1 MDVGGLGDQSFND
14 AANRGL
20 QQAIADGLVCEENVK
35 LVPANAAGSNLDS
48 NIQALASAGYQ
59 YVEGV
64 GFSFSPGVCKV
75 AGDFP
80 DTDFAVV
87 DGYTQFIKGCDQFP
101 NVLDLSFAANEGSYL
116 VGIAAAMQ
124 AQKDGS
130 DTVGFLGG
138 QTGPL
143 IGSFE
148 GGYEAGVASVDKN
161 IKVLVEYIG
170 DSTQAFVNPTAG
182 KALSEKMYSEGA
194 DVIYHAAG
202 LSGAGLF
209 QAAAE
214 KSKYAIGVDSDQYL
228 TASAAE
234 QKWII
239 TSALKRV
246 DTATYDT
253 IKAVGDGS
261 FKGGTQ
267 TFNLANDGVGF
278 ATSNPT
284 LPDLRTWSTRWRPHS
299 RRSSTGPSPFPRSHS
314 SSGRDRSMERERS
327 GARER
332 PARRVGGRDQ
342 AVPRRRRERR
352 CVLGAPCR
360 GDPRARRRERSGQV
374 DADARALRDLSGRR
388 REDPGARQRVEALVA
403 TGRDRQ
409 RHRDGA
415 PALRPGGSLHR
426 HREHHPGRRG
436 RPAARSRGGERAGRG
451 ARRILRV
458 LRRPERQGRG
468 SLGR

>member
-1 MDVGGLGDQSFND
+1 MRTRFMRFAVPVVLLGLVAAACGSSNDNSGASGSSGATSATGATGAACDPAFKVGLALDVGGLGDQSFND

-20 QQAIADGLVCEENVK
+20 QQAITDGLVCKDSAK

-48 NIQALASAGYQ
+48 NIQALASAGYN

-75 AGDFP
+75 AADFP
-80 DTDFAVV
+80 NTDFAVV
-87 DGYTQFIKGCDQFP
+87 DGYTAYIKGCAKQP
-101 NVLDLSFAANEGSYL
+101 NVLDLNFAANESSYL

-130 DTVGFLGG
+130 STVGFLGG

-148 GGYEAGVASVDKN
+148 GGYEAGVASVDPT

-182 KALSEKMYSEGA
+182 KALSEKMYTEGA

-214 KSKYAIGVDSDQYL
+214 KSHYAIGVDSDQYL
-228 TASAAE
+228 TASADE
-234 QKWII
+234 QKWIM

-246 DTATYDT
+246 DTATNDT
-253 IKAVGDGS
+253 IKAVGDGTFQS
-261 FKGGTQ
+261 GVQ
-267 TFNLANDGVGF
+267 NFNLANDGVGF

-284 LPDLRTWSTRWRPHS
+284 LLTSD
-299 RRSSTGPSPFPRSHS
+299 
-314 SSGRDRSMERERS
+314 M
-327 GARER
+327 
-332 PARRVGGRDQ
+332 
-342 AVPRRRRERR
+342 
-352 CVLGAPCR
+352 
-360 GDPRARRRERSGQV
+360 V
-374 DADARALRDLSGRR
+374 DAMNTALQ
-388 REDPGARQRVEALVA
+388 AIV
-403 TGRDRQ
+403 
-409 RHRDGA
+409 DGSITVPTA
-415 PALRPGGSLHR
+415 PLTS
-426 HREHHPGRRG
+426 
-436 RPAARSRGGERAGRG
+436 
-451 ARRILRV
+451 
-458 LRRPERQGRG
+458 
-468 SLGR
+468 

>member
-1 MDVGGLGDQSFND
+1 MRDRFLRFAVPLLLLGMVAAACSNSDDNAGASGSTGDTGASGSTGVECNADIKVGLALDVGGLGDQSFND
-14 AANRGL
+14 AANAGL

-48 NIQALASAGYQ
+48 NLQALASAGYD

-64 GFSFSPGVCKV
+64 GFSFSPGVAKI
-75 AGDFP
+75 AGDFT

-87 DGYTQFIKGCDQFP
+87 DGYTQFIDGGVAP
-101 NVLDLSFAANEGSYL
+101 NVLDLSFSANESSYL

-148 GGYEAGVASVDKN
+148 AGYEAGVASVDKN

-182 KALSEKMYSEGA
+182 KALSEKMFTGGA

-214 KSKYAIGVDSDQYL
+214 KSGYAIGVDSDQWQ
-228 TASAAE
+228 TASPEE
-234 QKWII
+234 QKWIM

-253 IKAVGDGS
+253 IKAVGEGTFTS
-261 FKGGTQ
+261 GTQ
-267 TFNLANDGVGF
+267 LFNLANDGVGF
-278 ATSNPT
+278 ATSNPELLT
-284 LPDLRTWSTRWRPHS
+284 PD
-299 RRSSTGPSPFPRSHS
+299 
-314 SSGRDRSMERERS
+314 M
-327 GARER
+327 
-332 PARRVGGRDQ
+332 
-342 AVPRRRRERR
+342 
-352 CVLGAPCR
+352 
-360 GDPRARRRERSGQV
+360 V
-374 DADARALRDLSGRR
+374 DAM
-388 REDPGARQRVEALVA
+388 EAA
-403 TGRDRQ
+403 Q
-409 RHRDGA
+409 QKIIDGSITV
-415 PALRPGGSLHR
+415 PTEPKS
-426 HREHHPGRRG
+426 
-436 RPAARSRGGERAGRG
+436 
-451 ARRILRV
+451 
-458 LRRPERQGRG
+458 
-468 SLGR
+468 

>member
-1 MDVGGLGDQSFND
+1 MGLVAAACGKSNNNSGASGSTGSTGATGTTGASCPANFKVGLALDVGGLGDQSFND

-20 QQAIADGLVCEENVK
+20 QKAITDGLVCKENVK

-48 NIQALASAGYQ
+48 NVQALASAGYN

-64 GFSFSPGVCKV
+64 GFSFSPGVAKI
-75 AGDFP
+75 DKSFP
-80 DTDFAVV
+80 KTDFAVV
-87 DGYTQFIKGCDQFP
+87 DGYTQFIKGGVAP
-101 NVLDLSFAANEGSYL
+101 NVLDLNFAANESSYL

-130 DTVGFLGG
+130 STVGFLGG

-148 GGYEAGVASVDKN
+148 GGYEAGVASVDPK

-182 KALSEKMYSEGA
+182 KALSEKMYTEGA

-228 TASAAE
+228 TASADE

-253 IKAVGDGS
+253 IKAVGDGT
-261 FKGGTQ
+261 FKSGTQ
-267 TFNLANDGVGF
+267 NFNLANDGVGF

-284 LPDLRTWSTRWRPHS
+284 LLTSD
-299 RRSSTGPSPFPRSHS
+299 
-314 SSGRDRSMERERS
+314 M
-327 GARER
+327 
-332 PARRVGGRDQ
+332 
-342 AVPRRRRERR
+342 
-352 CVLGAPCR
+352 
-360 GDPRARRRERSGQV
+360 V
-374 DADARALRDLSGRR
+374 DAMNAAM
-388 REDPGARQRVEALVA
+388 QKII
-403 TGRDRQ
+403 
-409 RHRDGA
+409 DGSIKVPTA
-415 PALRPGGSLHR
+415 PLK
-426 HREHHPGRRG
+426 
-436 RPAARSRGGERAGRG
+436 
-451 ARRILRV
+451 
-458 LRRPERQGRG
+458 
-468 SLGR
+468 

>member
-1 MDVGGLGDQSFND
+1 MRKGFMKFVLPLALLGIVAAACSNNNDSGSGGSTSASGGSSPSCPSDFKVGLALDVGGLGDQSFND

-20 QQAIADGLVCEENVK
+20 QQAIADGLVCSENVK

-48 NIQALASAGYQ
+48 NIQALASAGYN

-75 AGDFP
+75 QADFP
-80 DTDFAVV
+80 NTDFAVV
-87 DGYTQFIKGCDQFP
+87 DGYTQFIKGCKGVP
-101 NVLDLSFAANEGSYL
+101 NVLDFNFAANESSYL

-130 DTVGFLGG
+130 STVGFLGG

-148 GGYEAGVASVDKN
+148 GGYEAGVASVDPS

-261 FKGGTQ
+261 FKPGTSN
-267 TFNLANDGVGF
+267 FNLANDGVGF

-284 LPDLRTWSTRWRPHS
+284 LLTPD
-299 RRSSTGPSPFPRSHS
+299 
-314 SSGRDRSMERERS
+314 M
-327 GARER
+327 
-332 PARRVGGRDQ
+332 
-342 AVPRRRRERR
+342 
-352 CVLGAPCR
+352 
-360 GDPRARRRERSGQV
+360 V
-374 DADARALRDLSGRR
+374 DAM
-388 REDPGARQRVEALVA
+388 EAA
-403 TGRDRQ
+403 Q
-409 RHRDGA
+409 KKIIDGSITVPTA
-415 PALRPGGSLHR
+415 PLT
-426 HREHHPGRRG
+426 
-436 RPAARSRGGERAGRG
+436 
-451 ARRILRV
+451 
-458 LRRPERQGRG
+458 
-468 SLGR
+468 

>member
-1 MDVGGLGDQSFND
+1 MRKGFLRFAVPLLLVGLVSAACSNNNDNAGSSGSTGGASGSSGATGVKCNADIKVGLALDVGGLGDQSFND
-14 AANRGL
+14 AANAGL
-20 QQAIADGLVCEENVK
+20 QKAIADGLVCEENVK

-48 NIQALASAGYQ
+48 NIQALASAGYD

-64 GFSFSPGVCKV
+64 GFSFSPGVAKV
-75 AGDFP
+75 ASDFP
-80 DTDFAVV
+80 NTDFAVV
-87 DGYTQFIKGCDQFP
+87 DGYTQFIKGGVAP
-101 NVLDLSFAANEGSYL
+101 NVLDLSFSANESSYL

-130 DTVGFLGG
+130 NTVGFLGG

-148 GGYEAGVASVDKN
+148 AGYEAGVASVDKN

-182 KALSEKMYSEGA
+182 KALSEKMYTEGA

-214 KSKYAIGVDSDQYL
+214 KSKYAIGVDSDQWQ

-234 QKWII
+234 QTWII

-246 DTATYDT
+246 DTATYDS

-261 FKGGTQ
+261 FKSGTQ
-267 TFNLANDGVGF
+267 LFNLANDGVGF

-284 LPDLRTWSTRWRPHS
+284 LLTSD
-299 RRSSTGPSPFPRSHS
+299 
-314 SSGRDRSMERERS
+314 M
-327 GARER
+327 
-332 PARRVGGRDQ
+332 
-342 AVPRRRRERR
+342 
-352 CVLGAPCR
+352 
-360 GDPRARRRERSGQV
+360 V
-374 DADARALRDLSGRR
+374 DAMTAA
-388 REDPGARQRVEALVA
+388 Q
-403 TGRDRQ
+403 Q
-409 RHRDGA
+409 KIIDGSVTV
-415 PALRPGGSLHR
+415 PTEPKS
-426 HREHHPGRRG
+426 
-436 RPAARSRGGERAGRG
+436 
-451 ARRILRV
+451 
-458 LRRPERQGRG
+458 
-468 SLGR
+468 

>member
-1 MDVGGLGDQSFND
+1 MRTRFMRFAVPLVLMGLVAAACGSNNDNSGASGSTGGTGASGASGTSGASGASCPADFKVGLALDVGGLGDQSFND

-20 QQAIADGLVCEENVK
+20 QQAITDGVVCKENVK

-48 NIQALASAGYQ
+48 NIQALASAGYN

-64 GFSFSPGVCKV
+64 GFSFSPGVCKI
-75 AGDFP
+75 AADFP
-80 DTDFAVV
+80 NTDFAVV
-87 DGYTQFIKGCDQFP
+87 DGYTAYIKGCKGA
-101 NVLDLSFAANEGSYL
+101 NVLDLNFAANESSYL

-130 DTVGFLGG
+130 TTVGFLGG

-148 GGYEAGVASVDKN
+148 GGYEAGVASVDPS

-182 KALSEKMYSEGA
+182 KALSEKMYTEGA

-228 TASAAE
+228 TASADE

-246 DTATYDT
+246 DTATDDT
-253 IKAVGDGS
+253 IKAVADSTFQAGV
-261 FKGGTQ
+261 Q
-267 TFNLANDGVGF
+267 NFNLANDGVGF

-284 LPDLRTWSTRWRPHS
+284 LLTSD
-299 RRSSTGPSPFPRSHS
+299 
-314 SSGRDRSMERERS
+314 M
-327 GARER
+327 
-332 PARRVGGRDQ
+332 
-342 AVPRRRRERR
+342 
-352 CVLGAPCR
+352 
-360 GDPRARRRERSGQV
+360 V
-374 DADARALRDLSGRR
+374 DAMNAAM
-388 REDPGARQRVEALVA
+388 QKII
-403 TGRDRQ
+403 
-409 RHRDGA
+409 DGSVTVPTA
-415 PALRPGGSLHR
+415 PLGS
-426 HREHHPGRRG
+426 
-436 RPAARSRGGERAGRG
+436 
-451 ARRILRV
+451 
-458 LRRPERQGRG
+458 
-468 SLGR
+468 

>member
-1 MDVGGLGDQSFND
+1 MRKGFLRFVVPLVLVGMVSAACSNNNDNAGSSGSTGASGSSNSPSVECNADIKVGMALDVGGLGDQSFND

-20 QQAIADGLVCEENVK
+20 QQAITDGLVCEENTK

-284 LPDLRTWSTRWRPHS
+284 LLTSD
-299 RRSSTGPSPFPRSHS
+299 
-314 SSGRDRSMERERS
+314 M
-327 GARER
+327 
-332 PARRVGGRDQ
+332 
-342 AVPRRRRERR
+342 
-352 CVLGAPCR
+352 
-360 GDPRARRRERSGQV
+360 V
-374 DADARALRDLSGRR
+374 DAM
-388 REDPGARQRVEALVA
+388 EAA
-403 TGRDRQ
+403 Q
-409 RHRDGA
+409 QKIIDGSITV
-415 PALRPGGSLHR
+415 PTEP
-426 HREHHPGRRG
+426 
-436 RPAARSRGGERAGRG
+436 
-451 ARRILRV
+451 
-458 LRRPERQGRG
+458 QQ
-468 SLGR
+468 

>member
-1 MDVGGLGDQSFND
+1 MRRRLLRFAVPLALLGLVATACSNNNSSSGGSSGSASGPACPADLKVGLALDVGGLGDQSFND

-20 QQAIADGLVCEENVK
+20 QQAIADGLVCENNVK

-48 NIQALASAGYQ
+48 NIQALASAGYN

-75 AGDFP
+75 ATDFP
-80 DTDFAVV
+80 NTDFAVV
-87 DGYTQFIKGCDQFP
+87 DGYTLYIKGCKQP
-101 NVLDLSFAANEGSYL
+101 NVLDLNFSANESSYL

-130 DTVGFLGG
+130 STVGFLGG

-143 IGSFE
+143 IGSFQA
-148 GGYEAGVASVDKN
+148 GYQAGVASVDPN
-161 IKVLVEYIG
+161 MKVLIEYIG

-182 KALSEKMYSEGA
+182 KALSEKMYTEGA

-261 FKGGTQ
+261 FKSGVQ
-267 TFNLANDGVGF
+267 IFNLANDGVGF
-278 ATSNPT
+278 ATSNTT
-284 LPDLRTWSTRWRPHS
+284 LLTPD
-299 RRSSTGPSPFPRSHS
+299 
-314 SSGRDRSMERERS
+314 M
-327 GARER
+327 
-332 PARRVGGRDQ
+332 
-342 AVPRRRRERR
+342 
-352 CVLGAPCR
+352 
-360 GDPRARRRERSGQV
+360 V
-374 DADARALRDLSGRR
+374 DAM
-388 REDPGARQRVEALVA
+388 EAA
-403 TGRDRQ
+403 Q
-409 RHRDGA
+409 KKIIDGTITV
-415 PALRPGGSLHR
+415 PTSPPKS
-426 HREHHPGRRG
+426 
-436 RPAARSRGGERAGRG
+436 
-451 ARRILRV
+451 
-458 LRRPERQGRG
+458 
-468 SLGR
+468 

>member
-1 MDVGGLGDQSFND
+1 MHKRFLRFAVPLVLVGLVATACGNDNNNAAPSGATGGTGSTGAACNEDIKVGMALDVGGLGDQSFND
-14 AANRGL
+14 AANAGL
-20 QQAIADGLVCEENVK
+20 QKAIKDGLVCEENVK

-48 NIQALASAGYQ
+48 NVQALASAGYD

-64 GFSFSPGVCKV
+64 GFSFSPGVVKIDT
-75 AGDFP
+75 DFP

-87 DGYTQFIKGCDQFP
+87 DGYTQYIKGGVAP
-101 NVLDLSFAANEGSYL
+101 NVLDLNFAANESSYL

-130 DTVGFLGG
+130 NTVGFLGG

-143 IGSFE
+143 IGSFQA
-148 GGYEAGVASVDKN
+148 GYEAGVASVDAG

-182 KALSEKMYSEGA
+182 KALSEKMYTEGA

-228 TASAAE
+228 TASPDE

-253 IKAVGDGS
+253 IKAVGDGT
-261 FKGGTQ
+261 FKSGVQ
-267 TFNLANDGVGF
+267 NFDLANDGVGF
-278 ATSNPT
+278 ATSNPALLT
-284 LPDLRTWSTRWRPHS
+284 SD
-299 RRSSTGPSPFPRSHS
+299 
-314 SSGRDRSMERERS
+314 M
-327 GARER
+327 
-332 PARRVGGRDQ
+332 
-342 AVPRRRRERR
+342 
-352 CVLGAPCR
+352 
-360 GDPRARRRERSGQV
+360 V
-374 DADARALRDLSGRR
+374 DAMTAA
-388 REDPGARQRVEALVA
+388 Q
-403 TGRDRQ
+403 Q
-409 RHRDGA
+409 KIIDGSITVPTE
-415 PALRPGGSLHR
+415 PAKS
-426 HREHHPGRRG
+426 
-436 RPAARSRGGERAGRG
+436 
-451 ARRILRV
+451 
-458 LRRPERQGRG
+458 
-468 SLGR
+468 

>member
-1 MDVGGLGDQSFND
+1 LLLMGLVAAACSNNDDNSGASGATAGASGATGVKCNEDIKVGLALDVGGLGDQSFND
-14 AANRGL
+14 AANAGL
-20 QQAIADGLVCEENVK
+20 QQAIADGLVCEANVK
-35 LVPANAAGSNLDS
+35 LVPSNAAGSNLDS
-48 NIQALASAGYQ
+48 NVQALASAGYD

-64 GFSFSPGVCKV
+64 GFSFSPGVAKID
-75 AGDFP
+75 ADFTG
-80 DTDFAVV
+80 TDFAVV
-87 DGYTQFIKGCDQFP
+87 DGYTQFVKGGVAP
-101 NVLDLSFAANEGSYL
+101 NVLDLNFSANESSYL

-148 GGYEAGVASVDKN
+148 AGYEAGVASVDPS

-170 DSTQAFVNPTAG
+170 DSTQAFINPTAG
-182 KALSEKMYSEGA
+182 KALSEKMYTGGA

-228 TASAAE
+228 TASADE

-253 IKAVGDGS
+253 IKAVGDGT
-261 FKGGTQ
+261 FKSGTQ
-267 TFNLANDGVGF
+267 LFNLANDGVGF

-284 LPDLRTWSTRWRPHS
+284 LLTAD
-299 RRSSTGPSPFPRSHS
+299 
-314 SSGRDRSMERERS
+314 M
-327 GARER
+327 
-332 PARRVGGRDQ
+332 
-342 AVPRRRRERR
+342 
-352 CVLGAPCR
+352 
-360 GDPRARRRERSGQV
+360 V
-374 DADARALRDLSGRR
+374 DAM
-388 REDPGARQRVEALVA
+388 EAA
-403 TGRDRQ
+403 Q
-409 RHRDGA
+409 QKIIDGTVTV
-415 PALRPGGSLHR
+415 PTEPKTT
-426 HREHHPGRRG
+426 
-436 RPAARSRGGERAGRG
+436 
-451 ARRILRV
+451 
-458 LRRPERQGRG
+458 
-468 SLGR
+468 

>member
-1 MDVGGLGDQSFND
+1 
-14 AANRGL
+14 
-20 QQAIADGLVCEENVK
+20 
-35 LVPANAAGSNLDS
+35 
-48 NIQALASAGYQ
+48 GYN

-75 AGDFP
+75 AADFP
-80 DTDFAVV
+80 NTDFAVV
-87 DGYTQFIKGCDQFP
+87 DGYTAYIKGCSKQP
-101 NVLDLSFAANEGSYL
+101 NVLDLNFAANESSYL

-130 DTVGFLGG
+130 TTVGFLGG

-148 GGYEAGVASVDKN
+148 GGYEAGVASVDPN

-182 KALSEKMYSEGA
+182 KALSEKMYTEGA

-228 TASAAE
+228 TASPDE

-253 IKAVGDGS
+253 IKAV
-261 FKGGTQ
+261 KEGTFAPGVQ
-267 TFNLANDGVGF
+267 NFSLANDGVGF

-284 LPDLRTWSTRWRPHS
+284 LLTSD
-299 RRSSTGPSPFPRSHS
+299 
-314 SSGRDRSMERERS
+314 M
-327 GARER
+327 
-332 PARRVGGRDQ
+332 
-342 AVPRRRRERR
+342 
-352 CVLGAPCR
+352 
-360 GDPRARRRERSGQV
+360 V
-374 DADARALRDLSGRR
+374 DAMNAAK
-388 REDPGARQRVEALVA
+388 QKII
-403 TGRDRQ
+403 
-409 RHRDGA
+409 DGSITVPTA
-415 PALRPGGSLHR
+415 PVTS
-426 HREHHPGRRG
+426 
-436 RPAARSRGGERAGRG
+436 
-451 ARRILRV
+451 
-458 LRRPERQGRG
+458 
-468 SLGR
+468 